1 MKKIKYLLLVFL
13 LCFSL
18 SGCGSTSESV
28 DIKTELNI
36 HTDYSGERMISG
48 ILVDNAFGSKTSK
61 LDQVI
66 EKTMPDVFKLTKTKE
81 GNGQRYTFTL
91 AFDSIEDYK
100 TKVSKVIHREPVI
113 KISQSDTVFA
123 KGIMVSENFTSKELS
138 NWFIDALVENGFVE
152 KGSELIN
159 FDETKI
165 FINGKEIF
173 TNNEINVN
181 DMEYWPLSYIEIE
194 TDLSKET
201 ITRTIRYVMKESVYE
216 SKSEE
221 FDDYFKSITPEKSET
236 SELLKDDNYGY
247 VITFK
252 GNEQEIIEKTKI
264 ALDTENESIE
274 HIDVETDNQV
284 KTYEKFEEN
293 LDLSA
298 FTSNND
304 KSIRL
309 KYKIKDKNYVLYE
322 KDLTLNTQLE
332 PSNTYYGEFN
342 GPKIH
347 VSVLKSNHLPLD
359 KVEMNTKIL
368 NKSEIEKTITFI
380 LDKDISE
387 DEINLLTKNKKY
399 NKYFDIEEIRKDE
412 YYKIIW
418 KLKETDV
425 KKANKILQKLFGKD
439 NQISYQFKEV
449 NDYTNHSS
457 FKESIHMKEFFEV
470 YDYKGKPV
478 YTLTGYG
485 NETLNDVKVNGKVT
499 ELKGKEIEV
508 KIAQNVTIT
517 CDGKHFDI
525 MYFVKIGGM
534 ILGGILVI
542 LGCISGYIYS
552 LAKKYKYEIHT
563 FGDILH
569 FTKKYMKYKQKKISR
584 KIKEKIWKTLN

>member
-1 MKKIKYLLLVFL
+1 MKKIKYFFIALL

-18 SGCGSTSESV
+18 TACDSVENV

-48 ILVDNAFGSKTSK
+48 IIVDNAFGSKTSK
-61 LDQVI
+61 LDKVI
-66 EKTMPDVFKLTKTKE
+66 EKNMPDVFKLTKTKE

-100 TKVSKVIHREPVI
+100 NKVSKVINREPVI
-113 KISQSDTVFA
+113 KISQADTVFA

-138 NWFIDALVENGFVE
+138 MWFIDALIENGFVE
-152 KGSELIN
+152 KDNELIN
-159 FDETKI
+159 FDETKV

-194 TDLSKET
+194 SDFSDEN

-216 SKSEE
+216 SKSEA
-221 FDDYFKSITPEKSET
+221 FDDYFKSITPENSET

-252 GNEQEIIEKTKI
+252 GNEKEIIEKTQI
-264 ALDTENESIE
+264 ALDTKNISIE
-274 HIDVETDNQV
+274 HTPVETDNKV
-284 KTYEKFEEN
+284 KTYEKYEEN

-298 FTSNND
+298 FTSNFE

-322 KDLTLNTQLE
+322 KDLTLNTQLQ
-332 PSNTYYGEFN
+332 PSNKYYGEFN

-347 VSVLKSNHLPLD
+347 INVLKSNHLPLD
-359 KVEMNTKIL
+359 KVELNTTVL
-368 NKSEIEKTITFI
+368 NKSEIQKTITFI

-387 DEINLLTKNKKY
+387 DEINLLTKNRKY
-399 NKYFDIEEIRKDE
+399 SKYFDIEEIRKDE

-449 NDYTNHSS
+449 NDYTNNSS
-457 FKESIHMKEFFEV
+457 FKETIQMKEFFDT

-485 NETLNDVKVNGKVT
+485 NETLEDVKVNGKVVDT
-499 ELKGKEIEV
+499 KGKEIEV
-508 KIAQNVTIT
+508 QIDQNVTIT

-534 ILGGILVI
+534 ILGGIVII
-542 LGCISGYIYS
+542 LGLIFGYIYN
-552 LAKKYKYEIHT
+552 LAKKYKYDIHT

-569 FTKKYMKYKQKKISR
+569 FTKKYIKYKQKKISR
-584 KIKEKIWKTLN
+584 KIKEKIWKIIN